1 MEQASARGNG
11 EDDNSDEE
19 SRPSYD
25 DVAVLPVREEDEYE
39 ELEGGSSS
47 GASGL
52 IGQVASLD
60 TTDSRES
67 GSEARTDAPH
77 AGGGAADGRSQR
89 QQQSTMC
96 VVS

>member
-11 EDDNSDEE
+11 DDDNSDEE

-25 DVAVLPVREEDEYE
+25 EVAVLPVREEDEYE
-39 ELEGGSSS
+39 LEGGSSS

-52 IGQVASLD
+52 VGQVASLD
-60 TTDSRES
+60 VTDSHET
-67 GSEARTDAPH
+67 GSETRKDAPH
-77 AGGGAADGRSQR
+77 PSGKSQP
-89 QQQSTMC
+89 QQHSTMC